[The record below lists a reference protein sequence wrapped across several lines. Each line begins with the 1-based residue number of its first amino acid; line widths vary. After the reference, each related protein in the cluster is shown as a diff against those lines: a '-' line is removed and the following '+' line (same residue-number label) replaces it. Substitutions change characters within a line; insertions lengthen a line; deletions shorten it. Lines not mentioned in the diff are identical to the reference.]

1 MTRLILCLLLGIGF
15 SESADAEDGAETMK
29 SVSDVGTLLS
39 HLDLDAPGLE
49 EVKKAAGNPE
59 AAARKLLAYYRSRD
73 SVKHSVDREQRSA
86 MLGKSAGKKNLEV
99 ADNAL
104 QHIFVGQRNYPPHFC
119 GEDINWNTRPVPDKA
134 WVHQLNRMY
143 FWNDM
148 ALAYWHTGD
157 EKYAREWCAQ
167 LLDWTKKNP
176 RDKKHHYAWGS
187 IQAGIR
193 GRMWTGLF
201 QRFLDSPSFTPD
213 VLTAFLNSCHDHG
226 SFLMT
231 TYRKGSNWAL
241 MEAEGLAFIAITF
254 PEFRDATKWR
264 DEAIRRFNLEI
275 NRQVNADGY
284 QRELAISYHI
294 GAIGWFMRILDLANM
309 NGQKDAFPPSYLQTI
324 EKMCAVVMKLG
335 LPDGSKTQF
344 GDSWTGKP
352 GDNWTLLARW
362 AKLFDRQDFLYL
374 ATDGREGEKPDATA
388 FALPQSGFYSM
399 RSGWERDAICL
410 VLKCG
415 PDGGFHCQPD
425 NGTFELFAGK
435 RNLMPDSG
443 VYIYHG
449 DAKNRAWFRKTSHHQ
464 TLTLNGENSAYAPTL
479 LLWKPGKD
487 VDTLVV
493 ENGSYKDLKHRRA
506 VFFVDK
512 TFFILVDEAIGTAAG
527 DIDLHFQLAPGKAV
541 FDNAS
546 NSVRTDFAD
555 GWNVLVR
562 SLDQKGMR
570 LQEEQG
576 QVSFVYTQKE
586 PRPAFRYRLR
596 KEKDQPGVRFVTL
609 VVPYS
614 GKVPELEVKII
625 GEPAIGARRIE
636 LDVLKNGVSKR
647 IGYDLP
653 Q

>member
-1 MTRLILCLLLGIGF
+1 MTRLILCLLIGIGF
-15 SESADAEDGAETMK
+15 IESADAEDGAEPMK
-29 SVSDVGTLLS
+29 IMSDAGVLLS

-86 MLGKSAGKKNLEV
+86 MLGKSASKKNLEV

-119 GEDINWNTRPVPDKA
+119 GEDINWNTRPVPDTE

-167 LLDWTKKNP
+167 VLDWTKKNP
-176 RDKKHHYAWGS
+176 RDNKHNHAWRS
-187 IQAGIR
+187 IEAGIR

-264 DEAIRRFNLEI
+264 DEAIRRL
-275 NRQVNADGY
+275 NREVKGQIHADGH
-284 QRELAISYHI
+284 QRELAIGYHI
-294 GAIGWFMRILDLANM
+294 GAIGWFMRTLDMANM

-352 GDNWTLLARW
+352 GDNWPRSSFCCCWTGTPPIMPSWTPLRPW
-362 AKLFDRQDFLYL
+362 S
-374 ATDGREGEKPDATA
+374 ATTA
-388 FALPQSGFYSM
+388 SIRPSAPSPSGYPRKTIWRRRFSM
-399 RSGWERDAICL
+399 RDAHLIRWQFMPL
-410 VLKCG
+410 PRLCG
-415 PDGGFHCQPD
+415 QRLPPTSPRRFGGCSP
-425 NGTFELFAGK
+425 
-435 RNLMPDSG
+435 P
-443 VYIYHG
+443 
-449 DAKNRAWFRKTSHHQ
+449 
-464 TLTLNGENSAYAPTL
+464 
-479 LLWKPGKD
+479 
-487 VDTLVV
+487 
-493 ENGSYKDLKHRRA
+493 
-506 VFFVDK
+506 
-512 TFFILVDEAIGTAAG
+512 
-527 DIDLHFQLAPGKAV
+527 
-541 FDNAS
+541 
-546 NSVRTDFAD
+546 
-555 GWNVLVR
+555 
-562 SLDQKGMR
+562 
-570 LQEEQG
+570 
-576 QVSFVYTQKE
+576 
-586 PRPAFRYRLR
+586 
-596 KEKDQPGVRFVTL
+596 
-609 VVPYS
+609 
-614 GKVPELEVKII
+614 
-625 GEPAIGARRIE
+625 
-636 LDVLKNGVSKR
+636 
-647 IGYDLP
+647 
-653 Q
+653 